1 MALPIP
7 LTDETASADP
17 AAGVGMGAGSTSCEE
32 CGLGTTVRAAHAR
45 RPWPGGLKTGGERP
59 PLGGAIGVG

>member
-17 AAGVGMGAGSTSCEE
+17 ASGVEMEAGFDQA
-32 CGLGTTVRAAHAR
+32 
-45 RPWPGGLKTGGERP
+45 
-59 PLGGAIGVG
+59 